1 MKTILL
7 ILTLTLAFSF
17 GACTTQNADIATIV
31 GNDTVMIDGSYMYTF
46 IIDSCEYIGS
56 GYSGMTHK
64 GNCKFCAEREAK
76 KFRELDS
83 LILRSEKLI
92 NELKNRNNSS
102 CGAYG
107 SYYPSY

>member
-1 MKTILL
+1 MKNILL
-7 ILTLTLAFSF
+7 ILTLALIFSF
-17 GACTTQNADIATIV
+17 GACTTQNAEISTVV
-31 GNDTVMIDGSYMYTF
+31 GNDTIMIEGSIIYTY

-102 CGAYG
+102 SGAYG

>member
-7 ILTLTLAFSF
+7 ILTLKFAFSF
-17 GACTTQNADIATIV
+17 GASTIQTADLETIV
-31 GNDTVMIDGSYMYTF
+31 GNYTVMLDGSYMYTF

-102 CGAYG
+102 SGAYG